1 MKRIIPSLAMAVVL
15 VLSAAPAANAWI
27 TQNATNASGEDFFSV
42 STYNVPKIGP
52 TDNLKPSTLTT
63 KVFTVGCTEGI
74 FEILFLELQF
84 QTNDFLYM
92 GNVTTAQISI
102 DNAKSFS
109 LKVKEK
115 PVGNVISVVDPKSL
129 YKKLSKSKQV
139 KITYKVG
146 GQPWI
151 GIFKTSGLST
161 HSSSFSRYGCNV

>member
-1 MKRIIPSLAMAVVL
+1 MALVL
-15 VLSAAPAANAWI
+15 VLSATPAANAWI
-27 TQNATNASGEDFFSV
+27 SQNSTNKAGEDFFSV

-52 TDNLKPSTLTT
+52 TDNLKPSTLTA
-63 KVFTVGCTEGI
+63 KVFTVGCTGRI
-74 FEILFLELQF
+74 FEIVFLELQF

-92 GNVTTAQISI
+92 GKATTAQISI

-115 PVGNVISVVDPKSL
+115 PVGNVITVADPKSL
-129 YKKLSKSKQV
+129 YKKLAKSKQV

-151 GIFKTSGLST
+151 GIFKTAGLST
-161 HSSSFSRYGCNV
+161 HSSSFSRYGCNL